1 MFNRYQVDYLHR
13 GQPTKQNANP
23 WNPTEKIYCKEL
35 ADKYYQC
42 VENEKSMDR
51 GVNVSAKCG
60 SLIKIAHYCYRLDEE
75 QFLNAAKDE
84 LMEDYYLDMYIQK
97 QLKSE
102 QFIKTKPKF

>member
-13 GQPTKQNANP
+13 KQPTKQNANP
-23 WNPTEKIYCKEL
+23 WSPSEKIYCREL
-35 ADKYYQC
+35 AEKYYQC
-42 VENEKSMDR
+42 IETENSMDR
-51 GVNVSAKCG
+51 ASNKDAKCNP
-60 SLIKIAHYCYRLDEE
+60 LIKIAHLCYRLDEE

-84 LMEDYYLDMYIQK
+84 LMEDYYLDLYIQK